1 MSTENFVTFWLAR
14 ADLPYFLEP
23 HEFYVSEARRRLLSQ
38 FGDLEQ
44 ETEKREQQFLEATA
58 EYFDPDN
65 DDPSEA
71 YEQAYQEGVSYVW
84 SLMEMQNTVLLAVT
98 AGMYHQFDKMLRKH
112 TIKQLS
118 NWCEE
123 EIIIQMIWNFTFNQL
138 IDFLEW
144 IGLKINGTVYGEKIK
159 ACNLVVNVYKHGDGD
174 SHQTLSLTHPE
185 YYPHPTG
192 VKDWQTIPVHDDLQV
207 TEEQFVEFADAI
219 TAFWK
224 AVPEYCY
231 YSDLEDEPKWI
242 EKVLANIERKK
253 KKGNSSHKA
262 P

>member
-1 MSTENFVTFWLAR
+1 MPSDNFVTFWLAKM
-14 ADLPYFLEP
+14 DLPYFLEP

-38 FGDLEQ
+38 FEDLDKEA
-44 ETEKREQQFLEATA
+44 EKREEQFLESSA
-58 EYFDPDN
+58 EHFNPDY
-65 DDPSEA
+65 DDPMAA

-98 AGMYHQFDKMLRKH
+98 AGMYHQFDKRLREH
-112 TIKQLS
+112 TIKELS
-118 NWCEE
+118 HWCERD
-123 EIIIQMIWNFTFNQL
+123 IIPPMIWGFTFNQL
-138 IDFLEW
+138 MKFLEW
-144 IGLKINGTVYGEKIK
+144 IGLRVNGTEYGEKIK
-159 ACNLVVNVYKHGDGD
+159 ACNLVVNVYKHGDGE
-174 SHQTLSLTHPE
+174 SHQTLSLAHPE

-192 VKDWQTIPVHDDLQV
+192 LRGIQNVPNHDDLQI

-231 YSDLEDEPKWI
+231 SSDLTDEPEWLNPLVKRI
-242 EKVLANIERKK
+242 KNKNEKRNTD
-253 KKGNSSHKA
+253 HKA

>member
-1 MSTENFVTFWLAR
+1 
-14 ADLPYFLEP
+14 
-23 HEFYVSEARRRLLSQ
+23 
-38 FGDLEQ
+38 
-44 ETEKREQQFLEATA
+44 
-58 EYFDPDN
+58 
-65 DDPSEA
+65 
-71 YEQAYQEGVSYVW
+71 
-84 SLMEMQNTVLLAVT
+84 MEMQNSVLLAVT

-118 NWCEE
+118 NWCKE
-123 EIIIQMIWNFTFNQL
+123 EIIIPMIWNFTFNQL

-144 IGLKINGTVYGEKIK
+144 IGLKINGTVYGEKLK

-231 YSDLEDEPKWI
+231 YADLEDEPKWI

-253 KKGNSSHKA
+253 KKGNSNHKA